1 VSIVGGGTAAMR
13 PGEISLASGGVLF
26 LDELGEFPSSVLES
40 LRQPLEEGVVRVSRA
55 RAAVAYPAR
64 FLLVAAMNPCPCGEG
79 GAPGACRCGDAA
91 RLRYGRRL
99 SAPLLDRFDLR
110 LEVSR
115 PDVGDLLAGPPGES
129 SAAVAARVAAAR
141 ERATARGVRANAD
154 LPATRLDDEAPLSGA
169 AAVILEDSL
178 RSGRLSA
185 RGLHRIRRVALT
197 LADLGGRPAP
207 LSEADVCLALQLRA
221 EPSLLA
227 VAA

>member
-1 VSIVGGGTAAMR
+1 MR
-13 PGEISLASGGVLF
+13 PGEISLASSGVLF
-26 LDELGEFPSSVLES
+26 LDELGEFPTHVLEA

-55 RAAVAYPAR
+55 RASVEYPAR

-79 GAPGACRCGDAA
+79 GAPGACRCTDAA
-91 RLRYGRRL
+91 RFRYARRL

-110 LEVSR
+110 LEVTR

-129 SAAVAARVAAAR
+129 SAAVAERVAAAR
-141 ERATARGVRANAD
+141 ALAAGRGVVANAD
-154 LPATRLDDEAPLSGA
+154 LPADRLDEEAPLSGV
-169 AAVILEDSL
+169 AAVVLEESL
-178 RSGRLSA
+178 RAGRLSA
-185 RGLHRIRRVALT
+185 RGLHRVRRVART
-197 LADLGGRPAP
+197 LADLGGRPGP